1 MLDFLFKES
10 EIFKNGFITV
20 IILIVVSY
28 IICKI
33 INKMVH
39 KLIVKTIEKKGDKYT
54 GLYFVEK
61 VIRVI
66 LLLIALVII
75 ISEVKPLSTLSKTML
90 GASSII
96 AAIAGLAAQ
105 ESLGNVV
112 SGFFLALFQ
121 PFVVNNLITIKDKN
135 ITGTVV
141 EIGLRH
147 TVVKT
152 YENTRIVI
160 PNSIMN
166 TAIIENKDNSADE
179 TYNNFLYLNISYD
192 ADIEKVKEIIIKQCS
207 EHKAVLDVRSAKEKK
222 EGVPIVKVLVT
233 NFLDYSI
240 ELRVTIVTKDVA
252 SGFVCLSDL
261 RQSIKKAFDENGINI
276 PFPTTTIINDQ

>member
-10 EIFKNGFITV
+10 EIFKNGFLTV
-20 IILIVVSY
+20 LILIIVSY

-33 INKMVH
+33 VDKMVH
-39 KLIVKTIEKKGDKYT
+39 RLIVKTIERKGDKYT

-61 VIRVI
+61 VIRVCLYI
-66 LLLIALVII
+66 IAIVII
-75 ISEVKPLSTLSKTML
+75 FSEIKPLSTLSKTML

-121 PFVVNNLITIKDKN
+121 PFVVNDLITIKEKN
-135 ITGTVV
+135 ITGTVM

-166 TAIIENKDNSADE
+166 SAIIENKDNSNDNC
-179 TYNNFLYLNISYD
+179 YNNFLYLNISYD
-192 ADIEKVKEIIIKQCS
+192 ADIDKAKAVIIEQCS
-207 EHKAVLDVRSAKEKK
+207 KHPAVLDVRTKNEKK
-222 EGVPIVKVLVT
+222 ANVPVVKVLVT
-233 NFLDYSI
+233 NFLDYSV

-261 RQSIKKAFDENGINI
+261 RQSIKKAFDENGIKI

>member
-61 VIRVI
+61 VIRVT

-121 PFVVNNLITIKDKN
+121 PFVVNDLITIKDKN

-166 TAIIENKDNSADE
+166 TAIIENKDNSADD

-192 ADIEKVKEIIIKQCS
+192 ADIEKAKEIIIKQCS
-207 EHKAVLDVRSAKEKK
+207 EHKAVLD
-222 EGVPIVKVLVT
+222 
-233 NFLDYSI
+233 
-240 ELRVTIVTKDVA
+240 
-252 SGFVCLSDL
+252 LSL
-261 RQSIKKAFDENGINI
+261 IHI
-276 PFPTTTIINDQ
+276 

>member
-10 EIFKNGFITV
+10 EIFKNGFLTV
-20 IILIVVSY
+20 LILIIASY

-33 INKMVH
+33 VDKMVH
-39 KLIVKTIEKKGDKYT
+39 RLIVKTIERKGDKYT

-61 VIRVI
+61 VIRVCLYI
-66 LLLIALVII
+66 IAIVIVF
-75 ISEVKPLSTLSKTML
+75 SEIKPLSTLSKTML

-121 PFVVNNLITIKDKN
+121 PFVVNDLITIKEKN
-135 ITGTVV
+135 ITGTVM

-166 TAIIENKDNSADE
+166 SAIIENKDNSNDNC
-179 TYNNFLYLNISYD
+179 YNNFLYLNISYD
-192 ADIEKVKEIIIKQCS
+192 ADIDKAKAIIIEQCS
-207 EHKAVLDVRSAKEKK
+207 KHPAVLDVRTKNEKK
-222 EGVPIVKVLVT
+222 ANVPVVKVLVT
-233 NFLDYSI
+233 NFLDYSV

-261 RQSIKKAFDENGINI
+261 RQSIKKAFDENGIKI

>member
-121 PFVVNNLITIKDKN
+121 PFVVNDLITIKDKN

-166 TAIIENKDNSADE
+166 TAIIENKDNNADE
-179 TYNNFLYLNISYD
+179 TYNNFLYLNIS
-192 ADIEKVKEIIIKQCS
+192 
-207 EHKAVLDVRSAKEKK
+207 
-222 EGVPIVKVLVT
+222 
-233 NFLDYSI
+233 
-240 ELRVTIVTKDVA
+240 
-252 SGFVCLSDL
+252 
-261 RQSIKKAFDENGINI
+261 
-276 PFPTTTIINDQ
+276 